1 MDAASLLSL
10 DSLLALL
17 TLTALEIVLG
27 IDNII
32 FIAILTGRLPKEKQ
46 ALARNVGL
54 TLAMLM
60 RIGLLLAIFW
70 VMRLTSPLF
79 SVPFMTEAVG
89 SGPDATSVTLTVS
102 GRDLILILGG
112 LFLLAKSTLE
122 IHHMME
128 SADDHTETRQSAV
141 TVGSVLIQ
149 IAVLDMVFSLD
160 SVITAVG
167 MAERVEIMIAAV
179 MIAVGVMV
187 LFAGAISRF
196 VGRHPSLKTLAL
208 AFLVMIGV
216 LLVADGLG
224 QHLPRGYVYFAMVFS
239 LLVEMINLRA
249 GARRRTKPG
258 IGPGT
263 EPGAEPGAEPRT
275 EQRPVGSSG

>member
-1 MDAASLLSL
+1 MDAAALLSL
-10 DSLLALL
+10 DSILALL

-32 FIAILTGRLPKEKQ
+32 FIAILTGRLPEEKR
-46 ALARNVGL
+46 AFTRNIGL
-54 TLAMLM
+54 TLAMVM

-70 VMRLTSPLF
+70 VMRLTAPLF

-128 SADDHTETRQSAV
+128 SAEDQTTTSQNSV
-141 TVGSVLIQ
+141 SVGSVLIQ

-196 VGRHPSLKTLAL
+196 VSRHPSLKTLAL

-249 GARRRTKPG
+249 GARRRLKPG
-258 IGPGT
+258 IG
-263 EPGAEPGAEPRT
+263 PGAEPGAEHGT
-275 EQRPVGSSG
+275 VGSSG

>member
-1 MDAASLLSL
+1 MDAAALLSL
-10 DSLLALL
+10 DSILALL

-32 FIAILTGRLPKEKQ
+32 FIAILTGRLAEEKR
-46 ALARNVGL
+46 AFTRNIGL
-54 TLAMLM
+54 TLAMVM

-70 VMRLTSPLF
+70 VMRLTAPLF

-122 IHHMME
+122 IHHMVE
-128 SADDHTETRQSAV
+128 SAEDQTTTSQNAV
-141 TVGSVLIQ
+141 SVGSVLIQ

-187 LFAGAISRF
+187 LFTGAISRF
-196 VGRHPSLKTLAL
+196 VSRHPSLKTLAL
-208 AFLVMIGV
+208 AFLVMVGV

-239 LLVEMINLRA
+239 LLVEMINLRT
-249 GARRRTKPG
+249 GARRRLKPG
-258 IGPGT
+258 IG
-263 EPGAEPGAEPRT
+263 PGAEPGAEHGT
-275 EQRPVGSSG
+275 VGSSG